1 MINFDN
7 ISKVYLITSV
17 TDLRKG
23 IDGYT
28 KIIQDTFKLDPFE
41 DTLYIFMNKHKDK
54 MKVIYWDTN
63 GFWLLYK
70 RLEKGKFKFKRS
82 VEDDCIEIS
91 HQQLKWLLEGLN
103 ISQEKAF
110 KAHKYLYV

>member
-41 DTLYIFMNKHKDK
+41 DALYI
-54 MKVIYWDTN
+54 
-63 GFWLLYK
+63 
-70 RLEKGKFKFKRS
+70 
-82 VEDDCIEIS
+82 
-91 HQQLKWLLEGLN
+91 
-103 ISQEKAF
+103 
-110 KAHKYLYV
+110 YL